1 MCMGAWLGPGVWWQR
16 VNHGRIPDRLNL
28 GLICILE
35 AKGENKVRLS
45 VACS

>member
-1 MCMGAWLGPGVWWQR
+1 LLF
-16 VNHGRIPDRLNL
+16 NHGRIPDRLNL

-35 AKGENKVRLS
+35 AKGENKARLS